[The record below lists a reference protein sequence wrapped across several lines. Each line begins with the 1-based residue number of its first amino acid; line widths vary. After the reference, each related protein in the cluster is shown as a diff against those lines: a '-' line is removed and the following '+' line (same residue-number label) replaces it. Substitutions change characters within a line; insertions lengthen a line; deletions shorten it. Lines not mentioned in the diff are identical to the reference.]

1 MDKQQ
6 LASQIWKAA
15 NKMRGAL
22 DANDYKDFILGFMFY
37 KFLSEKE
44 EQFFTR
50 RKLPREMFSDYL
62 ASDNS
67 KAVNAAH
74 KNLGYFIEHDD
85 LFSTWVAHGD
95 DLTVGHVVTG
105 LNHFENQVTADYKH
119 VFDGIFDSF
128 STSIGKLGNDA
139 AAQSKRLREIIDVV
153 VRLPKGNEEAYDVL
167 GYVYEYLIGQ
177 FAANAGKKAGEFY
190 TPHQVAL
197 VMAELVAEHVGDR
210 GQIDTYDPTAGSGSL
225 LLNIGSQIEKRT
237 GKSDQVKYFA
247 QELKAETYNL
257 TRMNLVMRGVDPNN
271 IVTRNADSLDGDW
284 PEIDQYGRREPLRVD
299 AVVSNPPY
307 SAEWDPKA
315 AEGDPRFDYGL
326 APKRKADYAFL
337 LHELYHLKDDGILTI
352 VLPHG
357 VLFRGGDE
365 EEIRKNLIDKNHIE
379 TIIGFPPNIFY
390 GTGIATIV
398 MVLKKNRTQTDV
410 LFVDASREFV
420 KAGKKNEL
428 RAQDVRR
435 IVDTVTARDDVEHYA
450 RVVSRDEIIANGYNL
465 NIPRYIDV
473 GTRNETWD
481 IYATMFGGI
490 PNAEIDELEKYW
502 SALPG
507 LRNALFEQGASSEHS
522 SVKADDVAAAVGDH
536 ESVSRLWDSFHEALE
551 GFDGSIIDTLLTD
564 VENTAANMVEAQ
576 LRHELFERL
585 SSVPVID
592 DYAVYQVFADA
603 WEVTSGD
610 VDFIVRD
617 GFDAVR
623 GVDPNMVI
631 KKDSKTNKDKEVQ
644 EGWLGRILPFE
655 LVQRE
660 FFPEEVEQLRELN
673 EQLASTVARK
683 DELFG
688 EVDEE
693 YYGEEDDAI
702 TNAGKT
708 GFKKTGV
715 TKRIKEMK
723 GDDAL
728 TDEEQALLDV
738 LVEAN
743 SVLARETKL
752 KKQIKTIHEDLHEAT
767 KTWIETCTEEDARYL
782 LEIKWAYDPV
792 AAMDAVLEREVAAL
806 SEAVEKLRDK
816 YAVTLGEV
824 EETIASSSETLVDM
838 MGQLRGGENDMAGLE
853 ALTSMLEGEK

>member
-465 NIPRYIDV
+465 NIPRYIDA

-536 ESVSRLWDSFHEALE
+536 ESVSRLWDSFHKALE

-782 LEIKWAYDPV
+782 LEIKWAYAPV

>member
-6 LASQIWKAA
+6 LANQIWKAA

-50 RKLPREMFSDYL
+50 RKLPREMFADYL
-62 ASDNS
+62 DSDNN

-105 LNHFENQVTADYKH
+105 LNHFENQITADYKH

-128 STSIGKLGNDA
+128 SASMGKLGNDA
-139 AAQSKRLREIIDVV
+139 GAQSKRLREIIDVV

-315 AEGDPRFDYGL
+315 NEGDSRFDYGL
-326 APKRKADYAFL
+326 APKQKADYAFL

-435 IVDTVTARDDVEHYA
+435 IVDTVTAREDVEHYA
-450 RVVSRDEIIANGYNL
+450 RVVSRDEIIANRYNL
-465 NIPRYIDV
+465 NIPRYIDA

-490 PNAEIDELEKYW
+490 PNVEIDELEKYW

-507 LRNALFEQGASSEHS
+507 LRNALFEQGTSSEHS
-522 SVKADDVAAAVGDH
+522 SVKVDDVAAAVDDH
-536 ESVSRLWDSFHEALE
+536 ESVSRLWEKFDEALG
-551 GFDGSIIDTLLTD
+551 GFDDSIIGSLLTD
-564 VENTAANMVEAQ
+564 VEHTAANMVEAQ

-631 KKDSKTNKDKEVQ
+631 KKDPKTNKDKEVQ

-693 YYGEEDDAI
+693 YYGDGDDAI
-702 TNAGKT
+702 TNAGQT
-708 GFKKTGV
+708 SFKKGGV
-715 TKRIKEMK
+715 TKLIKKMK
-723 GDDAL
+723 DDDAL
-728 TDEEQALLDV
+728 TDDEQALLDV

-743 SVLARETKL
+743 TVLIRETKL
-752 KKQIKTIHEDLHEAT
+752 KKQIKTISADLHEAT
-767 KTWIETCTEEDARYL
+767 KDWIETCSDEDARHL

-792 AAMDAVLEREVAAL
+792 AAMDAVLEREVAEL
-806 SEAVEKLRDK
+806 SDAVEKLRDK

-824 EETIASSSETLVDM
+824 EATIASSSQTLVEM